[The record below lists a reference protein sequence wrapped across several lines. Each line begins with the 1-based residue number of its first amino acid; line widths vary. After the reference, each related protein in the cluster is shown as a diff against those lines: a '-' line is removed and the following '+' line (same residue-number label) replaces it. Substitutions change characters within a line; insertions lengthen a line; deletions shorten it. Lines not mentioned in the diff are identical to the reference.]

1 MIHIP
6 THLYSKT
13 NLFEIEISEATSTPL
28 ETFAVMAAQAIIT
41 RPFAVM
47 AAQAI
52 ITRPFDDVST
62 LVIY

>member
-13 NLFEIEISEATSTPL
+13 NLFGIEISEATSTPL

-41 RPFAVM
+41 RP
-47 AAQAI
+47 I
-52 ITRPFDDVST
+52 DDVST
-62 LVIY
+62 LVI